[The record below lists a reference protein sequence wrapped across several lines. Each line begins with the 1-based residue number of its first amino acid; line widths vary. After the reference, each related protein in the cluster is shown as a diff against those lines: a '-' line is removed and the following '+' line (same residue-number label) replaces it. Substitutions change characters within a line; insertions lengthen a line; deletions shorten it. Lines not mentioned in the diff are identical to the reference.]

1 MELCST
7 RPHMPN
13 PSVLCWHFS
22 KIATSTK
29 RAPDRLLL
37 LRWQQQAEAG
47 FNGVTCN
54 RNTILQ
60 TPAGSE
66 TEQKKGPVTEVTVVV
81 SLQLIL
87 VVYYEVPIRAF
98 QCFFRALG
106 HTWKYLHCFFGAS
119 PMAAFSGVCWLA
131 LARRQRFDLPCGAC
145 LAHPVP
151 PASSSAAAAPTS
163 SYSIGTK
170 KLHFWPSNSTPLALF
185 TLLLCIIHGRA
196 PFPLDPL
203 NKVKVV
209 P

>member
-1 MELCST
+1 
-7 RPHMPN
+7 
-13 PSVLCWHFS
+13 
-22 KIATSTK
+22 
-29 RAPDRLLL
+29 
-37 LRWQQQAEAG
+37 
-47 FNGVTCN
+47 
-54 RNTILQ
+54 
-60 TPAGSE
+60 
-66 TEQKKGPVTEVTVVV
+66 
-81 SLQLIL
+81 
-87 VVYYEVPIRAF
+87 
-98 QCFFRALG
+98 
-106 HTWKYLHCFFGAS
+106 
-119 PMAAFSGVCWLA
+119 MAAFSGVCWLA